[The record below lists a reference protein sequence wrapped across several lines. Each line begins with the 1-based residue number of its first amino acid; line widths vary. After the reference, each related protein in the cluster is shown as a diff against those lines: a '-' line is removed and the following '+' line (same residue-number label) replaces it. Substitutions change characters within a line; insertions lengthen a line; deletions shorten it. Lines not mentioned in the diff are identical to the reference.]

1 MFEKIRIFFNN
12 LPQTGIEFWRSVS
25 LTKKVIAGAI
35 AATIISLIVALLSQT
50 KEKELEY
57 LYEDIPQGD
66 ISAITEALKKNGIV
80 DFQLDHRG
88 ILVEP
93 KMVVPLRL
101 KLAEEGLPTHGQIG
115 WEKFDQQD
123 FTRTEFEQRIHKQR
137 AIQGELGR
145 TISQID
151 GIKSTRVHITLPK
164 KSLFVE
170 DQIEPSAAIYIRKKR
185 GSKISEK
192 QINGIVHLVSR
203 SIEGMDPEKV
213 TIIDQDG
220 KMLTKI
226 QTEDATSKR
235 TQEMLEYRK
244 SREKGLEDKVRR
256 IVSRIVGPE
265 RVAVQIDVDVDFT
278 QEEQTINDIDPDK
291 VVVLA
296 SNTTNQE
303 MDGNGLNPTGIPGA
317 KSNVPG
323 EQEDL
328 VVNQSRSKSKRASE
342 RLNYEIAKTQK
353 RRLLPVGQIKRIS
366 AAVIVDGAQ
375 PYPADGSKPAFEPRT
390 KEEMKKIEDIVKSAI
405 GYQEKRD
412 LVVVQN
418 VLFELSPVQ
427 IEAIKENK
435 EENRNYITTL
445 TVSAA
450 TAIALVLFFA
460 FIVRPYFRWLS
471 YDPERKADTKDVEE
485 FKPDLDLGG
494 IQNVQVKE
502 DVPFEKLSPQE
513 QILFLAKHE
522 PERTTE
528 AIRMLLNP
536 HHNT

>member
-1 MFEKIRIFFNN
+1 
-12 LPQTGIEFWRSVS
+12 VS